1 MDISEG
7 LLSDLSKLIN
17 NQNFGFILDLNKIPI
32 YRNLSFYLKKNKK
45 KSFNLISRGDDYQI
59 LFTSSKKYRCY
70 IKRLSK
76 RINQKITLI
85 GEITNQNKKYL
96 IIENGK
102 LINKLRANYIQWD
115 EETKKW
121 TLNK

>member
-1 MDISEG
+1 MDISDG

-17 NQNFGFILDLNKIPI
+17 NQSFGYIINVNKIPI
-32 YRNLSFYLKKNKK
+32 SRNMSFYLKKNKK
-45 KSFNLISRGDDYQI
+45 KSFNFISRGDDYQI
-59 LFTSSKKYRCY
+59 LFTSSKKYRSY

-102 LINKLRANYIQWD
+102 LIKPLNY
-115 EETKKW
+115 EGYSH
-121 TLNK
+121 NF